1 MPTLFAW
8 ALGLLSVIGC
18 AYALATAIA
27 ADRFARHIRAP
38 RSHVPEEAVTL
49 LKPLHGAEPRLAEN
63 LATFLDQRWQ
73 APIEMIAGIQRND
86 DPAASAIGALRQ
98 QNGSAKIV
106 LVSNSR
112 RHGANAKIGN
122 LINMAPSAS
131 NDIIVLSDSDMAA
144 PPDYL
149 QRLAH
154 TLAQP
159 GVGAVTCVYRGRGDA
174 GFWSKMGAAGLSY
187 QFLPGVLA
195 SISLKAGDVCMGST
209 IALRR
214 ETLEQIGGFERFADI
229 LADDHAIGVAVR
241 ALGLKVA
248 IAPMVVTH
256 ASTERSFLALVRH
269 ELRWAATVR
278 DLNPGGYAGMIATMP
293 VPFAVMALIMA
304 PGLMTAMLLASAI
317 GARLVAGHSIDR
329 MAGARTAPLW
339 LLPVRDLLSFGVFV
353 SSYFVRSVDWRGEQL
368 RMAPQGRISV
378 AGGIA

>member
-1 MPTLFAW
+1 MPIFIAG
-8 ALGLLSVIGC
+8 ALGLLAAIGC

-27 ADRFARHIRAP
+27 ADRFGKTIRA
-38 RSHVPEEAVTL
+38 RRGLVPEEAVTL
-49 LKPLHGAEPRLAEN
+49 LKPLYGAEPRLAEN
-63 LATFLDQRWQ
+63 LATFLDQQWQ
-73 APIEMIAGIQRND
+73 APIEMIAGVQRRD
-86 DPAASAIGALRQ
+86 DPAAAAIGALCRDHS
-98 QNGSAKIV
+98 SAKIV

-122 LINMAPSAS
+122 LINMAPSAT

-159 GVGAVTCVYRGRGDA
+159 GVGAVTCMYRGRGDA
-174 GFWSKMGAAGLSY
+174 GFWSRMGAAGLSY

-195 SISLKAGDVCMGST
+195 SIALKAGDVCMGST
-209 IALRR
+209 IAMRR
-214 ETLEQIGGFERFADI
+214 ETLERIGGFERFADI

-256 ASTERSFLALVRH
+256 ASTEGSFMALARH

-278 DLNPGGYAGMIATMP
+278 DLNPGGYLGMIATMP
-293 VPFAVMALIMA
+293 LPFAIMALIAA
-304 PGLMTAMLLASAI
+304 PGLLTAMLLASAI
-317 GARLVAGHSIDR
+317 GARLVAAHSIDR
-329 MAGARTAPLW
+329 MTGSRTAPLW
-339 LLPVRDLLSFGVFV
+339 LLPLRDLLSFGIFV
-353 SSYFVRSVDWRGEQL
+353 ASYFVRSVDWRGEQL

-378 AGGIA
+378 AGGVA